1 MKKNPPYLKRDKF
14 YLIEVSDSNTE
25 VNRKIASY
33 LGKNYIPYYLGP
45 NDTKTR
51 NPCDVQIFKHRNA
64 VLRKMMY
71 LKSLFITKE
80 VMFNRSEFLSMMEL
94 NHYTNS
100 YTSARNKKLYKKEK
114 IYTSEL
120 QNYRTE
126 NNFGTEYTPPE
137 NLDAWTPCP
146 VCERKPLITN
156 QEDVTY
162 ISCGCRKDGRL
173 LTIPCKNNLEPVTP
187 LFTWNHWVKNSTL
200 LFSDI

>member
-14 YLIEVSDSNTE
+14 YLIEVRDSNTE

-33 LGKNYIPYYLGP
+33 LGKDYIPYYLGP

-51 NPCDVQIFKHRNA
+51 NPCDAQIIKHRDA
-64 VLRKMMY
+64 VFRKMMY
-71 LKSLFITKE
+71 LKSLFVVKE

-146 VCERKPLITN
+146 VCERKPLIN
-156 QEDVTY
+156 KQEDVTY
-162 ISCGCRKDGRL
+162 ISCGCHKDGGL